1 MNIIKLTNENKIKLI
16 KPFNKLKWINL
27 SGRDSIND
35 PIKYIETDDRPPDV
49 VVSIVH
55 SKLPNSKYFSV
66 NENSEHHIAEN
77 PAPRK
82 MFAVQKINNEF
93 EQNRSMIF
101 ELITTKR

>member
-35 PIKYIETDDRPPDV
+35 PIKYIETDDRPPAV
-49 VVSIVH
+49 VVSIVP
-55 SKLPNSKYFSV
+55 SKLPNSQYLSA
-66 NENSEHHIAEN
+66 NENSEPHIDES

-82 MFAVQKINNEF
+82 MFAVQRINNEF
-93 EQNRSMIF
+93 EKNRSTIF
-101 ELITTKR
+101 EPITTER